1 MPYDAG
7 QQQSIVIAGA
17 SSEAVRM
24 LIDYLY
30 GGCQQHSAVSLF
42 QISNMYGVTSL
53 TLRCVHALTVLLTPD
68 NLPHLERLAEEQYC
82 SKLAQVGHCCSCFTS
97 VMHDLHLL
105 LLSLHVLSFASTS
118 FTCQVAAMLFELIRA
133 TGAVC
138 KKAASLQVS
147 GVSSL
152 VMQDM
157 YLIQDAKSLYNK
169 RVSVVQCS
177 ACSQRPETQ

>member
-7 QQQSIVIAGA
+7 QQQRIVIAGA

-82 SKLAQVGHCCSCFTS
+82 SKLAQVGTAAAVSPPSC
-97 VMHDLHLL
+97 M
-105 LLSLHVLSFASTS
+105 
-118 FTCQVAAMLFELIRA
+118 TCIS
-133 TGAVC
+133 C
-138 KKAASLQVS
+138 
-147 GVSSL
+147 
-152 VMQDM
+152 
-157 YLIQDAKSLYNK
+157 
-169 RVSVVQCS
+169 CS
-177 ACSQRPETQ
+177 ACTCSALPAHLLRAKLLLCYLS